1 MSWLYFTILNIA
13 VIILLHDK
21 LIRRLEHMQTNVFFA
36 KRVQLGITQVELSK
50 ATGISQQLISKIE
63 NDTYFNTYQFATIKK
78 LSDYLKIDIRKINIL
93 NNQED

>member
-1 MSWLYFTILNIA
+1 MTWLYFTILNIA

-21 LIRRLEHMQTNVFFA
+21 LIRRLEHMDSNVFFA

-63 NDTYFNTYQFATIKK
+63 NDRYFNSYQFATLKK
-78 LSDYLKIDIRKINIL
+78 LCDYLKIDIRKLNIY
-93 NNQED
+93 NQED